1 MEHAMKSR
9 LKLAALAAA
18 AIFCLPAQA
27 QTSQEQASQEPLHF
41 SGTDRNWFN
50 PRNWSAGRVPTAADD
65 VVLDGHD
72 RVVIDPGRGAAWV
85 RIRDLDVRGNA
96 RLTTLPGTVLQLRD
110 EVIGQNGQIVHRA
123 SGTIGEHLIAAP
135 SAMQAGG
142 FGSGGLRLNPT
153 PKSKRDVILKSSVGV
168 QFGLGGLQ
176 PARLHLDASGTPQLA
191 AGPGHHATITTETA
205 ILAGHLRLSLHYGF
219 RPMAGDRFTIIDID
233 RRSLGRFN
241 AFPEGSPVGCTDDN
255 VGLYI
260 SYVGGDG
267 NDVELSAR
275 NTPQLACLLLPAIQ
289 HVRDAAGG

>member
-1 MEHAMKSR
+1 MKSC

-18 AIFCLPAQA
+18 AAFCLPAQA
-27 QTSQEQASQEPLHF
+27 QTPQDPLHF

-65 VVLDGHD
+65 VVLDRHD
-72 RVVIDPGRGAAWV
+72 RVVIDPASGDAWV

-110 EVIGQNGQIVHRA
+110 EVIGDDGQIVYRA

-135 SAMQAGG
+135 AVAGAGMAKPG
-142 FGSGGLRLNPT
+142 FGNGGIKLNPT
-153 PKSKRDVILKSSVGV
+153 PKSKRDLILKSSFPV

-176 PARLHLDASGTPQLA
+176 PASLHFDAGGTRLA
-191 AGPGHHATITTETA
+191 AGPGHYATITTETA
-205 ILAGHLRLSLHYGF
+205 ILAGDLRLSLHYGF
-219 RPMAGDRFTIIDID
+219 RPMAGDRFTIIDIS
-233 RRSLGRFN
+233 RRSLGRFD
-241 AFPEGSPVGCTDDN
+241 AFPEGSPVGCTADRI
-255 VGLYI
+255 GLYI

-275 NTPQLACLLLPAIQ
+275 RTDPVTCLLLPAIQ
-289 HVRDAAGG
+289 HIRETAG